1 MGSREGMTPESATS
15 IGNFLN
21 GDARKVRTKEI
32 EIKMR
37 NMADGKE
44 QVLEAK

>member
-1 MGSREGMTPESATS
+1 MKKRSKQK
-15 IGNFLN
+15 L
-21 GDARKVRTKEI
+21 KEA